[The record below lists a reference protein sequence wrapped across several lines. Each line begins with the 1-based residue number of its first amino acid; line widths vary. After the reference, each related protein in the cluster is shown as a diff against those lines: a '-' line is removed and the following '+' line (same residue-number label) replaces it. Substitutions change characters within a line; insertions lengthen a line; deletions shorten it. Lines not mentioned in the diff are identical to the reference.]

1 MCYNQNMSQWNFV
14 KVRLICF
21 MVLVVSLAAC
31 NQNSDIGDI
40 IIRAIDKTS
49 AVQTYRS
56 TTHKT
61 TITNDYVRAYSSQY
75 ECGGW
80 CTFHSSQIMT
90 ETRIGNLSALP
101 LDEDGYLFGDWYL
114 EAGIPIT
121 WSESI
126 VVDSHGRSRS
136 SGHPIWGLV
145 LASCAIPADPESSGA
160 LYTALWRYRFL
171 VNLEKMSDE
180 NISGISCSH
189 YRGNLD
195 FDSYVDEQIEEA
207 GNNTMIWIGEGATEH
222 ITWQEQLGIMRR
234 SEATVE
240 FWIDEEN
247 YVRQLKI
254 EERSLAITDNGEEW
268 TTEIV
273 VTRYSDFNKSIKI
286 ELPSQQAPVYP
297 TPTPTPAPQPT

>member
-1 MCYNQNMSQWNFV
+1 M
-14 KVRLICF
+14 KVCLICSS
-21 MVLVVSLAAC
+21 VLVLSLTAC
-31 NQNSDIGDI
+31 YQGSGVRDT
-40 IIRAIDKTS
+40 IIRAIDKTG

-56 TTHKT
+56 TTHET
-61 TITNDYVRAYSSQY
+61 TIINDYVRSYSSQY

-126 VVDSHGRSRS
+126 VVDSLGRSRS
-136 SGHPIWGLV
+136 SGHPTWGLV
-145 LASCAIPADPESSGA
+145 LVSCAMPADPESSGA

-171 VNLEKMSDE
+171 MNLEKMSDE
-180 NISGISCSH
+180 DINGISCSH

-207 GNNTMIWIGEGATEH
+207 GNNTMIWIGEGATGN
-222 ITWQEQLGIMRR
+222 ITWREHLEIMRR
-234 SEATVE
+234 SEAIVE
-240 FWIDEEN
+240 FWIDAED
-247 YVRQLKI
+247 YIRQLKI
-254 EERSLAITDNGEEW
+254 EERSLAITSNGEEW
-268 TTEIV
+268 TTDIT
-273 VTRYSDFNKSIKI
+273 VTRYSDFNESINI
-286 ELPSQQAPVYP
+286 ELPLQ
-297 TPTPTPAPQPT
+297 

>member
-1 MCYNQNMSQWNFV
+1 M
-14 KVRLICF
+14 
-21 MVLVVSLAAC
+21 
-31 NQNSDIGDI
+31 
-40 IIRAIDKTS
+40 
-49 AVQTYRS
+49 
-56 TTHKT
+56 
-61 TITNDYVRAYSSQY
+61 
-75 ECGGW
+75 
-80 CTFHSSQIMT
+80 
-90 ETRIGNLSALP
+90 
-101 LDEDGYLFGDWYL
+101 
-114 EAGIPIT
+114 
-121 WSESI
+121 
-126 VVDSHGRSRS
+126 
-136 SGHPIWGLV
+136 
-145 LASCAIPADPESSGA
+145 
-160 LYTALWRYRFL
+160 
-171 VNLEKMSDE
+171 
-180 NISGISCSH
+180 
-189 YRGNLD
+189 D

>member
-1 MCYNQNMSQWNFV
+1 M
-14 KVRLICF
+14 KVCLICSS
-21 MVLVVSLAAC
+21 VLVLSLTAC
-31 NQNSDIGDI
+31 YQGSGVRDT
-40 IIRAIDKTS
+40 IIRAIDKTG

-61 TITNDYVRAYSSQY
+61 TITNDYVQSYSSQY

-80 CTFHSSQIMT
+80 CTFHSSQVVT

-126 VVDSHGRSRS
+126 VVDSLGRSRS
-136 SGHPIWGLV
+136 SGHPTWGLV
-145 LASCAIPADPESSGA
+145 LVSCAMPADPESSGA

-171 VNLEKMSDE
+171 MNLEKMSDE
-180 NISGISCSH
+180 DINGISCSH

-207 GNNTMIWIGEGATEH
+207 GNNTMIWIGEGATGN
-222 ITWQEQLGIMRR
+222 ITWQEHLEIMRR
-234 SEATVE
+234 WEATVE
-240 FWIDEEN
+240 FWIDEED
-247 YVRQLKI
+247 YIRQLKI
-254 EERSLAITDNGEEW
+254 EERLLTIKDSGEEW

-273 VTRYSDFNKSIKI
+273 VTRYSDFNESINI
-286 ELPSQQAPVYP
+286 ELPLQ
-297 TPTPTPAPQPT
+297 